1 MNASVMMLL
10 CMPLLIILL
19 HLHKECVEQIG
30 GGGGVK
36 PIAEGGGPGEQC
48 PPPAGN
54 KTEIVPH
61 QTKICSCL
69 F

>member
-19 HLHKECVEQIG
+19 HLHKECVEQIVEG
-30 GGGGVK
+30 GGGSVK
-36 PIAEGGGPGEQC
+36 PIAEGGPGGQC
-48 PPPAGN
+48 PPAEN

-61 QTKICSCL
+61 QTKIWSCL